1 MENIIQYKKKYSIL
15 ATIITLILC
24 FNLFNPNIDHDQ
36 KSDNLIILSGISS
49 TIDDTTDVLTGLG
62 RFISTISAAFTAI
75 SSIFGFKAIIL
86 FVIVLFFGA
95 GLTFIGVPRGKSSFF
110 TSLIIIDLVWFIWL
124 RSFNKESWNFILPML
139 KTNLILLLPI
149 IFFFLLRRIVP
160 IFFTRIRIPFLK
172 RRIMSNNEI
181 IDMSER
187 YQEVSSQFQKSLIRD
202 ILHKKDD
209 KIILSGSTQN
219 HIKQLEKIIKKFQE

>member
-1 MENIIQYKKKYSIL
+1 MEFFPSHAEN
-15 ATIITLILC
+15 
-24 FNLFNPNIDHDQ
+24 
-36 KSDNLIILSGISS
+36 KSDI
-49 TIDDTTDVLTGLG
+49 
-62 RFISTISAAFTAI
+62 AFTNYL
-75 SSIFGFKAIIL
+75 IF
-86 FVIVLFFGA
+86 
-95 GLTFIGVPRGKSSFF
+95 
-110 TSLIIIDLVWFIWL
+110 LI
-124 RSFNKESWNFILPML
+124 EEYC
-139 KTNLILLLPI
+139 TN
-149 IFFFLLRRIVP
+149 
-160 IFFTRIRIPFLK
+160 FFTRIRIPFLK